1 MEVVD
6 AFLLGRRTYVTLR
19 RHSSRCRRATRTSG
33 RIHISMYCQDWRRE
47 ADGSSG
53 TSRLSMRSLRNR
65 LTAIARQRADF
76 AAELSDCL
84 KPHGAEPPQSTHHR
98 ELQRTIRPKDDTTL
112 IAQCFEGEEN
122 TLRHYESAL
131 THDLPAPIRP
141 VVDRQRLAV
150 QAALLDF
157 HGMEML
163 RKGRRSSSM
172 N

>member
-1 MEVVD
+1 MQD
-6 AFLLGRRTYVTLR
+6 THQILTGLIAT
-19 RHSSRCRRATRTSG
+19 CRDSEDRFGKAGQHVHT
-33 RIHISMYCQDWRRE
+33 D
-47 ADGSSG
+47 
-53 TSRLSMRSLRNR
+53 SLRNR

-98 ELQRTIRPKDDTTL
+98 ELERTIRPKDDTTL

-163 RKGRRSSSM
+163 RKAS
-172 N
+172 

>member
-1 MEVVD
+1 MQD
-6 AFLLGRRTYVTLR
+6 THQILTGLIAT
-19 RHSSRCRRATRTSG
+19 CRDSEDRFGKAGEQVHTN
-33 RIHISMYCQDWRRE
+33 
-47 ADGSSG
+47 
-53 TSRLSMRSLRNR
+53 SLRNR

-84 KPHGAEPPQSTHHR
+84 KPHGAEPPQSPHQR
-98 ELQRTIRPKDDTTL
+98 ELTIRPKDDTTL

-150 QAALLDF
+150 QEALLNF

-163 RKGRRSSSM
+163 RKAS
-172 N
+172 